1 MMKYFTLT
9 FCMLLFVA
17 CAGNNDA
24 TTGDENRV
32 ESEDLDMTDP
42 HPTATVAS
50 TLEAAERHGGDL
62 TAIPLDMATE
72 NIDIWINRL
81 RGKDGTEAVIRDL
94 ESLRSTLS
102 GSTIDRAAVSALLR
116 SLAEE
121 TRKVAG
127 GREDAGRLVEALEAG
142 ASRLEGTDQ

>member
-1 MMKYFTLT
+1 MRYFTLV
-9 FCMLLFVA
+9 FCSLLFVA

-24 TTGDENRV
+24 TTVDENRI
-32 ESEDLDMTDP
+32 ESEDRDMTDP

-50 TLEAAERHGGDL
+50 TLEATARHGDNL
-62 TAIPLDMATE
+62 TALPLDMATE

-94 ESLRSTLS
+94 ESLQSALS
-102 GSTIDRAAVSALLR
+102 AGTIDGAAVSALLR

-127 GREDAGRLVEALEAG
+127 DKEDAGRLVEALEAG
-142 ASRLEGTDQ
+142 ANRLEGADQ